1 MNSSSASS
9 VGNDDAW
16 IVVEDEEPE
25 LAGMTLAAD
34 RESGDIVSL
43 STRSCRSEQKRRSM
57 PSLEEY
63 PHLRV
68 VDLYNY
74 RNMTDLHESICHLP
88 VLQKLI
94 ISRCDFLTK
103 LPPSIGKLEN
113 LVEVSLAGFSIVS
126 IRLTSRQSSDI
137 LFFSIL
143 FFSRRSL
150 IFLILSNY
158 LRFLKVSLDVKGELL
173 ILVSL

>member
-1 MNSSSASS
+1 MYTMNSSRARS
-9 VGNDDAW
+9 VVNDDAW

-25 LAGMTLAAD
+25 LTGMTLAAD

-43 STRSCRSEQKRRSM
+43 STRSCRSEQKGRSM

-68 VDLYNY
+68 VDLHNY

-94 ISRCDFLTK
+94 ISRCDLLTK
-103 LPPSIGKLEN
+103 LPASIGKLEN
-113 LVEVSLAGFSIVS
+113 LVEVSLAKIQYCIDKIDIDKV
-126 IRLTSRQSSDI
+126 LTFCSF
-137 LFFSIL
+137 LFF
-143 FFSRRSL
+143 FC
-150 IFLILSNY
+150 
-158 LRFLKVSLDVKGELL
+158 DAA
-173 ILVSL
+173 

>member
-1 MNSSSASS
+1 MNSSRARS
-9 VGNDDAW
+9 VVNDDAW

-25 LAGMTLAAD
+25 LTGMTLAAD

-43 STRSCRSEQKRRSM
+43 STRSCRSEQKGRSM

-68 VDLYNY
+68 VDLHNY

-94 ISRCDFLTK
+94 ISRCDLLTK
-103 LPPSIGKLEN
+103 LPASIGKLEN
-113 LVEVSLAGFSIVS
+113 LVEVSLAKIQYCIDKIDIDKV
-126 IRLTSRQSSDI
+126 LTFCSF
-137 LFFSIL
+137 LFF
-143 FFSRRSL
+143 FF
-150 IFLILSNY
+150 
-158 LRFLKVSLDVKGELL
+158 DAA
-173 ILVSL
+173 